1 MFCPGDYFQ
10 QRDLGTFPPIE
21 CFIFPLFFFGEK
33 IAMPCG
39 ASAKS
44 YTHLLEGGICALNIL
59 HSFRGPARP
68 LTLGANGT
76 PGLGLWSR
84 FICSGNGE
92 GRGKLKGKKKKSL
105 PKSIKLKGAG
115 APEFTSVGWFTY
127 L

>member
-1 MFCPGDYFQ
+1 
-10 QRDLGTFPPIE
+10 
-21 CFIFPLFFFGEK
+21 
-33 IAMPCG
+33 MPCG

-44 YTHLLEGGICALNIL
+44 YTHLLEGGICALSIL

-92 GRGKLKGKKKKSL
+92 GRGKLKGKKKK
-105 PKSIKLKGAG
+105 KSAQEYQAKRGQSTRVHLCGLVHLSVKDGAG
-115 APEFTSVGWFTY
+115 DLGVSLSAGPSQR
-127 L
+127 